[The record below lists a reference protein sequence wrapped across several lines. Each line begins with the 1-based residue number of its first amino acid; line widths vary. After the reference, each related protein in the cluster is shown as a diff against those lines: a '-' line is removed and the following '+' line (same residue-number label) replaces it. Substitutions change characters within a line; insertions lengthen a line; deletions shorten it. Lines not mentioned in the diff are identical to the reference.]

1 MKYFCVSD
9 VHGFYDEL
17 ISALNAQG
25 FDRNNPNHA
34 LVVCGDVFDR
44 GSQPREMFNFLSSLD
59 PDRFVFIRGNH
70 EDLLFDCVSELKARG
85 QCDNHHFS
93 NGTVRTLTDLADIGP
108 YDFIM
113 PSGINAMVAAASPV
127 MEWINRVSVNYF
139 EVGDYIFVHGW
150 VPIKRKYPKMSAWSI
165 SYTTADYEVVPDWRN
180 ASDADWAKA
189 RWENG
194 MGLWYGDLVVSGKTI
209 VCGHWHTSFGHATIA
224 EEYPKE
230 FPGKGSPIIP
240 KLFRPFVRE
249 GIIAIDGCTAYTGI
263 VNCVV
268 LEVE

>member
-70 EDLLFDCVSELKARG
+70 EDLLFDCVAELQTRG

-113 PSGINAMVAAASPV
+113 PSGINAMVAAANPV
-127 MEWINRVSVNYF
+127 MDWINRVSVNYF
-139 EVGDYIFVHGW
+139 EVGNYIFVHGW
-150 VPIKRKYPKMSAWSI
+150 VPIKRKHFPIGAMHLTQIGQTLVGRMVWASGMAISLSQAKLLSVVTGTPHLVMQLSQRSTPKSSLARVHQSSPNYSAHLCARAS
-165 SYTTADYEVVPDWRN
+165 SLLMVVPHIR
-180 ASDADWAKA
+180 
-189 RWENG
+189 G
-194 MGLWYGDLVVSGKTI
+194 
-209 VCGHWHTSFGHATIA
+209 
-224 EEYPKE
+224 
-230 FPGKGSPIIP
+230 
-240 KLFRPFVRE
+240 
-249 GIIAIDGCTAYTGI
+249 
-263 VNCVV
+263 
-268 LEVE
+268 